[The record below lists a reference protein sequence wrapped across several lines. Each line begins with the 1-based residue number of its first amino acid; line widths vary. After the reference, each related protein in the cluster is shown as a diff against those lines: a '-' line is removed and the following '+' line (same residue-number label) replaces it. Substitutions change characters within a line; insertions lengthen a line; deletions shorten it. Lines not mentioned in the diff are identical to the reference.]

1 MKRKSGLADSPFFT
15 PVEDISPVQSIPVF
29 QTEAQPEED
38 ASLQANKQA
47 ILQTSKQVSNVASK
61 QASLLA
67 KLQELRHLKASNAA
81 TFRFPLEILEKLEE
95 IEFHI
100 RKTYKIKVTKNT
112 IVVAALALL
121 LFEFDDHQLDSSL
134 YKYLK
139 EQ

>member
-29 QTEAQPEED
+29 QTEAKTEES

-47 ILQTSKQVSNVASK
+47 ILQTNKQASK

>member
-15 PVEDISPVQSIPVF
+15 PVVDVPPVQSTPIF
-29 QTEAQPEED
+29 QAEAEPEEN
-38 ASLQANKQA
+38 ASKQANKQA
-47 ILQTSKQVSNVASK
+47 MLQASNVASK

-112 IVVAALALL
+112 IVVTALALL